1 MTSLPCFLC
10 GSKLEMRTSKKN
22 KPYFVCDACGVQ
34 VFVRRTYGIEKLTTL
49 LKELQHRDIYTRAN
63 SPEFLRIL
71 AINNEMSATKAEI
84 KKIKEKVFLLMNNE
98 EEAAVEALERRLKNL
113 SSELGRLGT
122 AQR

>member
-1 MTSLPCFLC
+1 
-10 GSKLEMRTSKKN
+10 MRTSKKN